1 MSDRLSPAQQP
12 APPAR
17 PARGGPGI
25 GEFIV
30 LTAALMA
37 AGAVAIDSMLPAL
50 PSIGASF
57 GVEDDNRR
65 QLIITFYLL
74 GFGAGQLLYG
84 PISDRFGR
92 KPILVVSLFGYAVFS
107 LLTGLA
113 ASFTLLL
120 GARLLQGVA
129 AAGTR
134 VLVVSMVRDRFDGP
148 TMARVMSLSFILFMI
163 VPVLAPAFGEAVLAA
178 ANWRFIFFLLALYG
192 LFLVA
197 WLLLR
202 LPETHPPE
210 KRRALSLAKIR
221 EAIATTLHQR
231 VSIGNTLALTLVVG
245 ALFAFINSIQQ
256 IVFDI
261 FERPDLMAVIFA
273 SIAGPMAITSYLNSR
288 IVERI
293 GSRPIMLA
301 ALYAFAAVSLLHLV
315 LLLAIGEHLILFVV
329 LQALAMASFGLAS
342 ANLNALAMQ
351 PLGHI
356 AGTASSVQGTITTIG
371 GALIGLAVGQCFDGT
386 TLPLVLA
393 FAVCGVCGLLTAIWA
408 NSRNV
413 ATPLG

>member
-1 MSDRLSPAQQP
+1 MSDRPHHKP
-12 APPAR
+12 R
-17 PARGGPGI
+17 PAPGI

-50 PSIGASF
+50 PAIGATF
-57 GVEDDNRR
+57 GIEDDNRR

-74 GFGAGQLLYG
+74 GFGGGQMLYG
-84 PISDRFGR
+84 PLSDRFGR
-92 KPILVVSLFGYAVFS
+92 KPILVLCLSSYALFS
-107 LLTGLA
+107 LLTGLSG
-113 ASFTLLL
+113 SFAVLL
-120 GARLLQGVA
+120 GARLLQGIA

-148 TMARVMSLSFILFMI
+148 TMARIMSLSFILFMV
-163 VPVLAPAFGEAVLAA
+163 VPVLAPALGEAVLAA
-178 ANWRFIFFLLALYG
+178 ASWRAIFFLLALYG

-202 LPETHPPE
+202 LPETHPPDR
-210 KRRALSLAKIR
+210 RRALSLAKIR
-221 EAIATTLHQR
+221 EAVATTLDQR

-293 GSRPIMLA
+293 GSRRIMLA
-301 ALYAFAAVSLLHLV
+301 ALQAFAALSLLHLILV
-315 LLLAIGEHLILFVV
+315 LAIGEHLILFIV

-342 ANLNALAMQ
+342 SNLNALAMQ

-371 GALIGLAVGQCFDGT
+371 GALIGLAVGQWFDGT

-393 FAVCGVCGLLTAIWA
+393 FAICGACGLLTAIWA
-408 NSRNV
+408 NPPEHPAR
-413 ATPLG
+413 TR

>member
-1 MSDRLSPAQQP
+1 MSDRPHHKP
-12 APPAR
+12 R
-17 PARGGPGI
+17 PAPGI

-37 AGAVAIDSMLPAL
+37 AGALAIDSMLPAL
-50 PSIGASF
+50 PAIGTTF
-57 GVEDDNRR
+57 GIEDDNNR

-74 GFGAGQLLYG
+74 GFGGGQMLYG
-84 PISDRFGR
+84 PLSDRFGR
-92 KPILVVSLFGYAVFS
+92 KPILVLCLSSYALFS
-107 LLTGLA
+107 LLTGLSG
-113 ASFTLLL
+113 SFAVLL
-120 GARLLQGVA
+120 GARLLQGIA

-134 VLVVSMVRDRFDGP
+134 VLVVSMVRDQFDGP
-148 TMARVMSLSFILFMI
+148 TMARIMSLSFILFMV
-163 VPVLAPAFGEAVLAA
+163 VPVLAPALGEAVLAA
-178 ANWRFIFFLLALYG
+178 ASWRAIFFLLALYG

-202 LPETHPPE
+202 LPETHPPDR
-210 KRRALSLAKIR
+210 RRALSLAKIR
-221 EAIATTLHQR
+221 EAVATTLHQR

-293 GSRPIMLA
+293 GSRRIMLA
-301 ALYAFAAVSLLHLV
+301 ALQAFAALSLLHLILV
-315 LLLAIGEHLILFVV
+315 LAIGEHLILFII

-342 ANLNALAMQ
+342 SNLNALAMQ

-371 GALIGLAVGQCFDGT
+371 GALIGLAVGQWFDGT

-393 FAVCGVCGLLTAIWA
+393 FAICGACGLLTAIWA
-408 NSRNV
+408 NPPEHR
-413 ATPLG
+413 